1 VYYGTTNVPGP
12 PQFLGTTTN
21 TSWNLTQPQTSF
33 TTYYWQVVAARSN
46 QTVGPIWQFSTMP
59 TLLVTNVNVF
69 IGNSGVTNAIFN
81 VTLSDTGSP
90 FVYVGYSTADGSATN
105 PVDYLAT
112 NGTLYFSG
120 GVTNQTIAVQVNGYT
135 NAPAVRNF
143 FVNLSNPYGAVLATN
158 EAVAT
163 VFNVNVP
170 PVIQSIQVNAGQVTL
185 SWSSFPGK
193 SYRVQYKTYPP
204 DAWSNLSGDVGATN
218 TTSSKT
224 DASGLMTDRLY
235 RVMVL
240 P

>member
-1 VYYGTTNVPGP
+1 
-12 PQFLGTTTN
+12 
-21 TSWNLTQPQTSF
+21 
-33 TTYYWQVVAARSN
+33 
-46 QTVGPIWQFSTMP
+46 MP
-59 TLLVTNVNVF
+59 TLFITNVNVF
-69 IGNSGVTNAIFN
+69 VGNSGVTNATFN

-90 FVYVGYSTADGSATN
+90 FVFVGYSTTDGSATN

-112 NGTLYFSG
+112 NGTLYFSDG
-120 GVTNQTIAVQVNGYT
+120 ITNETITVQVNGYT

-143 FVNLSNPYGAVLATN
+143 FVNLSDPSDAVLATN
-158 EAVAT
+158 QAVGT
-163 VFNVNVP
+163 IYNVNAL

-185 SWSSFPGK
+185 SWSSIPGI
-193 SYRVQYKTYPP
+193 SYRVQYKSHPP

-224 DASGLMTDRLY
+224 DTSGLMTDRFY